1 MPINR
6 SLLSGVLTLS
16 LSIGLFG
23 VKVVRAAYP
32 DKPIRLVVGFG
43 PGSGADTIARV
54 VAERLAE
61 RLKVSV
67 IVENREGAGGS
78 IGTAFVAKAPADG
91 FTLLLGASPMT
102 VTPHMQAAPAYD
114 PVKDFVPIIK
124 VAELPLLLIT
134 STNAPYKTLKE
145 LVSYAKQNPGKLSY
159 ATSGLGSPSH
169 LSVEMIKQSTGIDVV
184 SIPYKNVGQAMTDAL
199 AGTVSFYFP
208 AISSALPQ
216 VKAGKARGLA
226 IGATKRSSKLPE
238 VPTLSEELGTG
249 GLEVITWYGVFAPAG
264 TPRDITAK
272 LYSELARVME
282 MPETRD
288 KLSATGVDVS
298 VANSEEFAAQVGSDN
313 ARYGKKVRELGL
325 KE

>member
-1 MPINR
+1 MKFR
-6 SLLSGVLTLS
+6 TLLISITFAAFSTGVALAQAWPS
-16 LSIGLFG
+16 
-23 VKVVRAAYP
+23 
-32 DKPIRLVVGFG
+32 KPIRL
-43 PGSGADTIARV
+43 
-54 VAERLAE
+54 
-61 RLKVSV
+61 
-67 IVENREGAGGS
+67 IVPFPAGGPTDQLS
-78 IGTAFVAKAPADG
+78 RK
-91 FTLLLGASPMT
+91 LGHA
-102 VTPHMQAAPAYD
+102 
-114 PVKDFVPIIK
+114 
-124 VAELPLLLIT
+124 
-134 STNAPYKTLKE
+134 
-145 LVSYAKQNPGKLSY
+145 LS
-159 ATSGLGSPSH
+159 AGLGSPSH

-264 TPRDITAK
+264 TSRDITAK

-298 VANSEEFAAQVGSDN
+298 VVNSEEFAAQVSSDN

>member
-1 MPINR
+1 MKAMKK
-6 SLLSGVLTLS
+6 LLSILCLCC
-16 LSIGLFG
+16 FPM
-23 VKVVRAAYP
+23 AAAIAQTTYP

-134 STNAPYKTLKE
+134 SPNAPYKTLKE

-208 AISSALPQ
+208 ALPSALPL

-226 IGATKRSSKLPE
+226 IGATKRSTKLPE

-249 GLEVITWYGVFAPAG
+249 GLEVIVWYGVLAPAG
-264 TPRDITAK
+264 TPREITAK
-272 LYSELARVME
+272 LHSELARVME
-282 MPETRD
+282 MLETRD

-298 VANSEEFAAQVGSDN
+298 VANSEEFAAQVGSDS